1 MSTPEGKVKESIKA
15 VLAQYKIYPASKAG
29 SGPGGTGFPE
39 DAQGWYTT
47 PVKNAFGVSGIPD
60 FHGHYRGIF
69 WACEAKAKGK
79 TPSGFQKLQIDAIS
93 CSGGA
98 VFVVDGPESLKEF
111 EKWLQKQDLLNH
123 PSLGYLNRM
132 YK

>member
-1 MSTPEGKVKESIKA
+1 MSTPEGKVKDSIKA

-39 DAQGWYTT
+39 DAQGWYTM

-60 FHGHYRGIF
+60 FHGHYRGVF
-69 WACEAKAKGK
+69 WAVEAKAKGEAP
-79 TPSGFQKLQIDAIS
+79 TGFQRLQIDAIS

-98 VFVVDGPESLKEF
+98 VFVVDGPETLKVFEEWLEEIDERANFQEF
-111 EKWLQKQDLLNH
+111 LDSEV
-123 PSLGYLNRM
+123 
-132 YK
+132 